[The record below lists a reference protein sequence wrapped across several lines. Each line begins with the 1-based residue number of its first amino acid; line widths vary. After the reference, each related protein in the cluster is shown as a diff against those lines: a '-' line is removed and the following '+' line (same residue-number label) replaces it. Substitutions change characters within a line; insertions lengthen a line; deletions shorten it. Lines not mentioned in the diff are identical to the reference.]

1 MVMARLQAIAITALL
16 PIGPPVSRPRTVLIT
31 GVNGWYSANQRIAV
45 GIECVETKALPR
57 NGRTMSGVGAL
68 LADSTVLAARPRATA
83 SQTRARVNRTRMP
96 AAASQFVA
104 LVVARK
110 PVSSAIAVTA
120 AIPSTVWITAPPTW
134 PASMLTRA
142 IGIVRNLAMMPSVM
156 SLAMETAVGVVAP
169 TTVSARMPGVTKV
182 A

>member
-1 MVMARLQAIAITALL
+1 MTALL
-16 PIGPPVSRPRTVLIT
+16 PIGPPVSRPRAVLIT

-45 GIECVETKALPR
+45 GIECVSTKPLPR
-57 NGRTMSGVGAL
+57 NGRMMSGVGAL
-68 LADSTVLAARPRATA
+68 LADSTVLAARPRATD
-83 SQTRARVNRTRMP
+83 SQVRAKANRIRMA
-96 AAASQFVA
+96 AAASQFVT

-120 AIPSTVWITAPPTW
+120 AMPSTVWIIAPPTW

-142 IGIVRNLAMMPSVM
+142 IGMVRNRAMMPPVM
-156 SLAMETAVGVVAP
+156 SLAMETAVAVVAA
-169 TTVSARMPGVTKV
+169 TAVRARMPGVMKV

>member
-1 MVMARLQAIAITALL
+1 MARLQAIAITALL
-16 PIGPPVSRPRTVLIT
+16 PTGPPVSRPRTVLIT

-57 NGRTMSGVGAL
+57 NGRTISGVGAL
-68 LADSTVLAARPRATA
+68 LADSTVLAARPSATA
-83 SQTRARVNRTRMP
+83 
-96 AAASQFVA
+96 
-104 LVVARK
+104 
-110 PVSSAIAVTA
+110 VSATMA
-120 AIPSTVWITAPPTW
+120 STVWITAPPTW

-142 IGIVRNLAMMPSVM
+142 IGIVRNRAMMPSVM

-169 TTVSARMPGVTKV
+169 TTVSARIPGVTKV